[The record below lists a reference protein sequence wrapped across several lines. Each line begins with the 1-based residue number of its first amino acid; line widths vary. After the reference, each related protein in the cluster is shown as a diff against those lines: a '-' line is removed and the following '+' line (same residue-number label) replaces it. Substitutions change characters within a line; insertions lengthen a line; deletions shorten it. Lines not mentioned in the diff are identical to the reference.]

1 MRGRRSRLN
10 GVLSRTH
17 GTPICVSDIRGKDI
31 ARMRSKTVKCPK
43 CGHMVRKEALADHWI
58 FAGHINRPYQAVR
71 ILEDDPRIRIDD
83 PAKGK

>member
-1 MRGRRSRLN
+1 
-10 GVLSRTH
+10 
-17 GTPICVSDIRGKDI
+17 
-31 ARMRSKTVKCPK
+31 MRSKTVKCPK